1 MRPGQR
7 PPERRRSS
15 VIGYNRTAKVVIIFH
30 LSKHSPIIFLK
41 LYRWCDTVGPA
52 RLGLTIPAKNRN
64 RKPDFAN

>member
-1 MRPGQR
+1 MLLAPVRFDF
-7 PPERRRSS
+7 
-15 VIGYNRTAKVVIIFH
+15 GYNRTAKVVIIFH
-30 LSKHSPIIFLK
+30 LSKHSPIILLK